1 MFGLPGKAPA
11 GGRGRGLTGS
21 ALGPGFPVGAAE
33 PAAPALPP
41 PPLAEERLE
50 AIREFVRANGGI
62 VNLGKICHDFLGVK
76 KSQLEGSFS
85 LARVGDQWQ
94 VGLLE
99 LGDLMAT
106 LPLQAAQPQASEAAA
121 LVAAAAAEVAAAGS
135 APLGAIQNATPEA
148 AAASDVAALDAT
160 QVEAIALY
168 LEQHGGALP
177 LGRLTQNFRGLK
189 RAQLETHFELSH
201 VGVHGQWE
209 VRLPGMESQGAE
221 MIFQG
226 KAVSVDTPLPPLT
239 EEQVATVRELLASA
253 PNQTMPFMHVAKSV
267 PGVKRKQLE
276 EHFEILQVDKKRFDV
291 TLNGPPGRVDGRRA
305 RQPVGAIIRPAAV
318 PVQLAGELAGGLGTW
333 LNAPPSTQ
341 GVAPASV
348 LPQQML
354 EPAEPPPPLTSE
366 VVEQVAQLLESQGG
380 QAPMGKVSQTFKFI
394 KRQQLEGIFELQRIG
409 DQWVVR
415 LPGTPARPLPP
426 PAPKP
431 VMRPPQ
437 GIKRP
442 LPGMPLTFQARP
454 PLRNPAA
461 FSALAAPMWRG
472 AGKGMTTAMGSKFGP
487 VGAQLGGALG
497 ALAGALQAPLQ
508 PRFPL
513 AASLGLRPPKAA
525 SAKPEATEPPPPL
538 APEVLEAI
546 QTLVEQAGGSV
557 PMGRVSQAFMGAKRA
572 QLQEHFELTRE
583 GDQWRVALPAAKRA
597 RLL

>member
-1 MFGLPGKAPA
+1 
-11 GGRGRGLTGS
+11 
-21 ALGPGFPVGAAE
+21 
-33 PAAPALPP
+33 
-41 PPLAEERLE
+41 LE

-226 KAVSVDTPLPPLT
+226 KAVPVDTPLPPLT
-239 EEQVATVRELLASA
+239 HEQISAVRELLAAA
-253 PNQTMPFMHVAKSV
+253 PKQTMPFMHVVKSV
-267 PGVKRKQLE
+267 PGIKRKQLE

-291 TLNGPPGRVDGRRA
+291 TLNGPPGRVDGRKA
-305 RQPVGAIIRPAAV
+305 KQTVGAILRPAGA
-318 PVQLAGELAGGLGTW
+318 PVQLVGELAGLEPW
-333 LNAPPSTQ
+333 LDAPPSTQ
-341 GVAPASV
+341 GVAPPGVAPPSV
-348 LPQQML
+348 LPPPIM
-354 EPAEPPPPLTSE
+354 EPPDSPPPLAAE
-366 VVEQVAQLLESQGG
+366 AIQQVTQFLESQGG
-380 QAPMGKVSQTFKFI
+380 EAPMGKVSSIFKFI

-415 LPGTPARPLPP
+415 LPGMPARPLPP

-437 GIKRP
+437 GMKRP
-442 LPGMPLTFQARP
+442 LPMVPLNIQARP
-454 PLRNPAA
+454 PLKNPAA
-461 FSALAAPMWRG
+461 LNTLAAPMWRG
-472 AGKGMTTAMGSKFGP
+472 AGKGVATALGSTFGT

-497 ALAGALQAPLQ
+497 VLAGALQAPLRPMVPLGASIGLMQ
-508 PRFPL
+508 PRAL
-513 AASLGLRPPKAA
+513 T
-525 SAKPEATEPPPPL
+525 AKPEATEPPPPL
-538 APEVLEAI
+538 ATEVLEAI

-597 RLL
+597 RLA